1 MNLFE
6 HLNNLCYDK
15 KKWEDLSE
23 EDRKT
28 ANVYMINRFLSHEY
42 NYIDII
48 NEVQK
53 LNLPI
58 KYLYNLYIGV
68 IPKQKKYLKYIKKT
82 VKETKGTELD
92 IIRKVFEVSEREAKE
107 YMSKLDTKQIES
119 LRVQVEGF
127 KQKKKK

>member
-6 HLNNLCYDK
+6 HLENICYYK
-15 KKWEDLSE
+15 RKWETLSE

-28 ANVYMINRFLSHEY
+28 ANAYMLNRFLSMEY
-42 NYIDII
+42 NYVDLI

-58 KYLYNLYIGV
+58 RYLYNLYIGV
-68 IPKQKKYLKYIKKT
+68 IPKQKKFLKYVKKT
-82 VKETKGTELD
+82 VKETKGNELD
-92 IIRKVFEVSEREAKE
+92 IIRKVFEISEREAKD
-107 YMSKLDTKQIES
+107 YMNKLDTKQIES
-119 LRVQVEGF
+119 LRLQVEGF